1 MLSNGKEKTKTEEE
15 RHSAPDQQPL
25 TQLWAGGIYMGLVG
39 TVSLNAPCV
48 QEEAITSGKRR
59 EKNPIRRVQDLMG
72 WYQAWRQRTCMHA
85 RTHARTHAHPRL
97 TKETQRKV
105 RAPPWFVGPVRGSE
119 ASTANI
125 CRVTKLGLTAELGH
139 IPVRELSV
147 SGGERGKKGA
157 SPRGPKQLPSWA
169 AEGKGADSIP

>member
-1 MLSNGKEKTKTEEE
+1 
-15 RHSAPDQQPL
+15 
-25 TQLWAGGIYMGLVG
+25 
-39 TVSLNAPCV
+39 
-48 QEEAITSGKRR
+48 
-59 EKNPIRRVQDLMG
+59 
-72 WYQAWRQRTCMHA
+72 MHA

-157 SPRGPKQLPSWA
+157 SP
-169 AEGKGADSIP
+169 GALNSCLLGQRKEKAQTPFPDEIPDARKA